1 MRCLSN
7 MAEIILRISYTVVL
21 ANYIVD
27 SYCSL
32 GRLGSDALKLL
43 VAIAIRAAPIRCR
56 ELARPDE

>member
-1 MRCLSN
+1 MSEAYC
-7 MAEIILRISYTVVL
+7 EIAILL

-43 VAIAIRAAPIRCR
+43 VAIAISVETHSLHAA
-56 ELARPDE
+56 ARVTTVVCATP